1 MWTFVWLMATVFGR
15 HDGLESTD
23 RLVPTGFKGNP
34 WGPQANA
41 ARKAGQ
47 FPPVIK
53 DASMTQWDNWGKQAL
68 KDGDILFRLGDARI
82 ARGLFPISRFLAK
95 ISGSRFSHTGI
106 VAIEDGEVWVYDM
119 TNFGPRRQPLCV
131 WTLDNIGAFG
141 VKRVKPE
148 YSSYIPK
155 ALAMLRDVYN
165 KQVPF
170 DYDLNPDDSS
180 YYCVELSEKAYRNNG
195 LPLAEPVRLGDME
208 NVSQYPIAV
217 MGFLKTTPLTLEL
230 PVYFPGNTRH
240 GIWSSPKLMTVYETP
255 AVPTSTT
262 RTKPAQRPASAT
274 GASNARPTAGNREDE
289 SKTASAA
296 SRSTRD

>member
-1 MWTFVWLMATVFGR
+1 MWTLVWLMATVFGK

-23 RLVPTGFKGNP
+23 RLVPPGFKGNP

-47 FPPVIK
+47 FPPVVK
-53 DASMTQWDNWGKQAL
+53 DAAMLQWDNWGKQVL

-106 VAIEDGEVWVYDM
+106 VAMEEGEVMVYDM
-119 TNFGPRRQPLCV
+119 TNFGPRRQPLSV

-148 YSSYIPK
+148 NAAYVPK
-155 ALAMLRDVYN
+155 ALAFLRDVYN

-170 DYDLNPDDSS
+170 DYDLNPDDST
-180 YYCVELSEKAYRNNG
+180 YYCVELSEKAYRNVG
-195 LPLAEPVRLGDME
+195 LPLAEPVKLGEME
-208 NVSQYPIAV
+208 NLSQHPIAV
-217 MGFLKTTPLTLEL
+217 MGFLKFTVLTLDL

-255 AVPTSTT
+255 VLPVTT
-262 RTKPAQRPASAT
+262 PPARSRSMT
-274 GASNARPTAGNREDE
+274 GASTEKPARNVGERQTAAVGH
-289 SKTASAA
+289 S
-296 SRSTRD
+296 SR

>member
-1 MWTFVWLMATVFGR
+1 MWTLVWLMATVFGR

-23 RLVPTGFKGNP
+23 RLVPPGFKGNP
-34 WGPQANA
+34 WGPEANA

-53 DASMTQWDNWGKQAL
+53 DAAMTQWDNWGKQVL

-106 VAIEDGEVWVYDM
+106 VAMEEGEVMVYDM
-119 TNFGPRRQPLCV
+119 TNFGPRRQPLSV
-131 WTLDNIGAFG
+131 WTLDNVGAFG

-148 YSSYIPK
+148 YASSIPR
-155 ALAMLRDVYN
+155 ALAFLRDVYN

-170 DYDLNPDDSS
+170 DYDLNPDDST
-180 YYCVELSEKAYRNNG
+180 YYCVELSEKAYRNTG
-195 LPLAEPVRLGDME
+195 LPLAEPVKLGDME
-208 NVSQYPIAV
+208 NLSQHPIAV
-217 MGFLKTTPLTLEL
+217 LGFLKFTPLTLEL

-240 GIWSSPKLMTVYETP
+240 GIWSSSKLMTVYESPVVPP
-255 AVPTSTT
+255 ATT
-262 RTKPAQRPASAT
+262 RARSNSAT
-274 GASNARPTAGNREDE
+274 GASNGNAGSRTGGDQ
-289 SKTASAA
+289 KTATSAA
-296 SRSTRD
+296 RSSRN